1 MKFLRGNLSTFYW
14 DEEKKYIVV
23 AGPSSPHRAH
33 NVKQGRQIL
42 WNFFFFLHTLFATLY
57 FAKLNIRIEG
67 PREYKRL
74 KYIVQPWGSCV
85 PTSWH
90 FNVSLFW
97 VKEKHFWMVVL
108 HGGSNREEI
117 TGFAVKRL
125 NVPLLATVTVMPHT
139 TTRASLS
146 TYTLTRHDGDVTC

>member
-1 MKFLRGNLSTFYW
+1 MKLLFLSSYTPATAPFS
-14 DEEKKYIVV
+14 YI
-23 AGPSSPHRAH
+23 
-33 NVKQGRQIL
+33 I
-42 WNFFFFLHTLFATLY
+42 FETLY

-74 KYIVQPWGSCV
+74 KYIVQPWALVYRHHDIS
-85 PTSWH
+85 TFH
-90 FNVSLFW
+90 FFW
-97 VKEKHFWMVVL
+97 VKEKHFWMGVL
-108 HGGSNREEI
+108 HGRSNREEI